1 MYYLLCWMIFFD
13 RLRFVRDS
21 FRFEMNRFRLVV
33 NRFRTIGNGFWLMMD
48 WLWCCMVRLHGLW
61 LIWGRLWFVR
71 SRGGFMVW
79 FWGGFGFRAVVN
91 RLWGWFGPWDIW
103 GWGSRNRF
111 VVNLGRF
118 RIIQTWLRR
127 MMNRFRW
134 SRFVSNRL

>member
-1 MYYLLCWMIFFD
+1 MYDFLCWMIFFD

-21 FRFEMNRFRLVV
+21 FRFKKNRFRLVV

-71 SRGGFMVW
+71 SRGGFVVW
-79 FWGGFGFRAVVN
+79 FWGGFGFRAIVN
-91 RLWGWFGPWDIW
+91 RLWGWSGPWDIW
-103 GWGSRNRF
+103 GRGSRNRF

-118 RIIQTWLRR
+118 RIIQTWFRGV
-127 MMNRFRW
+127 MNRFRW
-134 SRFVSNRL
+134 GRLVSNRL